1 MTFVGIIWNQMISN
15 QVPEVIY
22 FLLDTAAKAFSATA
36 LFLLGFNMTG
46 RFKQFRNTKK
56 LLLPL
61 TLVAIKIIISPLIN
75 RLFVE
80 RGLNAESP
88 DTLAEYSSFAFLFGA
103 IPTAPTSFI
112 YALDYNLKPDIVASA
127 MVICTILSSPLMFVS
142 ANMVRS
148 AYSKMDYKE
157 DLGKFLNQ
165 LSMVSLPCI
174 VWVLILFV
182 VGKRYKSIT
191 HRVTLVILIAQL
203 GMAISNSLWYMIKN
217 RQTEYVFTYHLQY
230 LLSVCSNFL
239 LRIWTAVLAITIAF
253 LQYRGLCFVL
263 KTSRLLFVT
272 ALFTTA
278 GLFSLVIMFP
288 NYPLDEFDPNFEF
301 GCLQAKISA
310 GLTLVTLL
318 ITIVS
323 IVIHHRNSPFAA
335 AARQRTTSR
344 YSQLSNE
351 DEDDR
356 GEIIG
361 EIDELT
367 SEDELYSSSDR
378 LSRNESPN
386 VQHFDQAGSSDR
398 PMNHGNHH
406 GNHQGNPHSNH
417 HQTPSTSTTSSSLQ
431 QTAVQVLDVED
442 LAAADV
448 PFEEHCGTRFNCSKR
463 QKRACQ
469 QLVSDYR
476 EGLLDAVEAEE
487 QNADTVNLS
496 FYNKHQIY
504 LHVIFLLTT
513 VLSMVIALEVC
524 ISKLL
529 VERPSGILV
538 ELQYLDVIMNH
549 GLGII
554 LFLIFGF
561 NIEPLVALFAASK
574 RRLKVS
580 LPTKLSHETKLVCEN
595 FKQHYLDKCKSEIL
609 FQLNERNEFCYVFR
623 GQSLVEW
630 LLGQGLADTRKDAE
644 RFSQR
649 LLEGQVIA
657 HISNEQYF
665 HDTTYLYKFN

>member
-1 MTFVGIIWNQMISN
+1 MTFIGIIWNQMISN

-61 TLVAIKIIISPLIN
+61 TLVSIKIIISPLIN

-80 RGLNAESP
+80 RGLNTENP

-112 YALDYNLKPDIVASA
+112 YALDYNLKPDLVASA

-148 AYSKMDYKE
+148 AYSKMNYKE

-182 VGKRYKSIT
+182 VGKKYRSIT
-191 HRVTLVILIAQL
+191 HRVTLVILIGQL
-203 GMAISNSLWYMIKN
+203 GMAVSNSLWYMIKN
-217 RQTEYVFTYHLQY
+217 KQNEYVLYHLQY
-230 LLSVCSNFL
+230 LMSVCSIFL

-263 KTSRLLFVT
+263 KTSRLVFVT

-278 GLFSLVIMFP
+278 GLFSLVIAFP

-301 GCLQAKISA
+301 GCFQAKISA
-310 GLTLVTLL
+310 GLTLLTLI

-323 IVIHHRNSPFAA
+323 IVIHHRNSSFT
-335 AARQRTTSR
+335 RQRTTSR
-344 YSQLSNE
+344 YSQLSN
-351 DEDDR
+351 DEEST
-356 GEIIG
+356 EIA
-361 EIDELT
+361 EIDDVT

-378 LSRNESPN
+378 LSRNESPSHACDEATTSN
-386 VQHFDQAGSSDR
+386 ARRSSDQHVIH
-398 PMNHGNHH
+398 PMN
-406 GNHQGNPHSNH
+406 P
-417 HQTPSTSTTSSSLQ
+417 PSTSTTSTNLSGGA

-442 LAAADV
+442 LAADA
-448 PFEEHCGTRFNCSKR
+448 PFDTHCDTRFNCSKR

-469 QLVSDYR
+469 QMVSDYR

-487 QNADTVNLS
+487 QNADIINLS

-504 LHVIFLLTT
+504 LHVIFLLTA

-524 ISKLL
+524 VSKLL
-529 VERPSGILV
+529 VEQPSGILV

-554 LFLIFGF
+554 LFIMFGF
-561 NIEPLVALFAASK
+561 NIEPLVALFASSK
-574 RRLKVS
+574 RKLKVA
-580 LPTKLSHETKLVCEN
+580 LPKKLSYETKLVCEN

-623 GQSLVEW
+623 GQALVEW
-630 LLGQGLADTRKDAE
+630 LLAQGLADSRPDAE
-644 RFSQR
+644 AFSQR
-649 LLEGQVIA
+649 LLEGKVIA